1 MTDEFFMNLAIKE
14 AEKAAEV
21 GEIPIGALIVC
32 NNKIIAKAHNMVEKL
47 NDSTAHAEILV
58 ITAAENIL
66 QSKYLTECT
75 IYITIEPCVMCAGA
89 IHWAQIKKVVYATN
103 DKKKGYSVYSKD
115 ILRNTEVIT
124 GINEDRASKLIKDF
138 FIKLRKNKN

>member
-138 FIKLRKNKN
+138 FIKLRKSKN

>member
-14 AEKAAEV
+14 AEKAAEI

-47 NDSTAHAEILV
+47 NDSTAHAEILA

-66 QSKYLTECT
+66 QSKYLPECT

-89 IHWAQIKKVVYATN
+89 IHWAQIKKVVYAAN

-138 FIKLRKNKN
+138 FIKLRKSKN